1 MEIRLR
7 STGEVMYE
15 GEFRTRYVQNLP
27 PTPLTQEWLNTYT
40 SDPAGDIL
48 LEGPQATTVYP
59 YEFSYRNG
67 VVQDDQGRWFTK
79 YSVGPVFADQPAT
92 ETEPAKTAAEQMVE
106 YKAGMDTEQAKS
118 VRASRNEK
126 LKDCDWVVTKAIDQN
141 AQDNLGIQIP
151 VVWVT
156 YRQALRDVPTQ
167 AGFPWTI
174 IWPDAP

>member
-15 GEFRTRYVQNLP
+15 GEFRTRFVQNLP

-48 LEGPQATTVYP
+48 LEGPQAATVYP

-67 VVQDDQGRWFTK
+67 VVQDDQGRWFTQ
-79 YSVGPVFADQPAT
+79 YSVGPVFADRPAT

-106 YKAGMDTEQAKS
+106 YKARMDTEQAKRI
-118 VRASRNEK
+118 RADRNNR
-126 LKDCDWVVTKAIDQN
+126 LNDSDWSQLGDSTADKA
-141 AQDNLGIQIP
+141 A
-151 VVWVT
+151 WAT
-156 YRQALRDVPTQ
+156 YRQALRDIPTSE
-167 AGFPWTI
+167 GFPWNVV
-174 IWPDAP
+174 WPDTP